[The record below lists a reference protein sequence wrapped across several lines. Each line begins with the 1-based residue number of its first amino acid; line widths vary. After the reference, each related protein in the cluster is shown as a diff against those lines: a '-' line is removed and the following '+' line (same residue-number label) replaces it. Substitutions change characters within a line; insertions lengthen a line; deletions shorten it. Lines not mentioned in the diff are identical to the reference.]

1 MQTPY
6 LSTTE
11 LHRKQYTQI
20 VWYPSNSDQ
29 TTEKDEKTL
38 PGYITSTSLLLNRS
52 SIKFVLEVPQF

>member
-38 PGYITSTSLLLNRS
+38 PGCITSTSLLLNRS
-52 SIKFVLEVPQF
+52 SITFVLELPPF

>member
-52 SIKFVLEVPQF
+52 SIKFVLELPPF